1 MRQLLNI
8 LIFLLLL
15 PIISYSQQ
23 SVRIE
28 NDTIFQTEF
37 SFFMFFDTNK
47 DQADSIPDWQ
57 FNRLRNALRVF
68 PDGLIQLEART
79 DSRGSVEYNMNLAAR
94 RLEFAKGTLLEHGI
108 PENRLLDFVFGE
120 ANPIADN
127 ESEEGRQKNRS
138 VLVSFKLIKPLV
150 PLEGRIVC
158 MESGEGL
165 EGMVY
170 VGAGKYQDSIQTNNL
185 GEFNIPIPAIGEF
198 SFEFHSSDHI
208 KGRRNYELQAI
219 DELLQRLDLEP
230 LREGMFF
237 NFDDILFV
245 GGTPTILD
253 GYRHNLPRL
262 FQMLNAAN
270 SYRFEI
276 QGHVHCPGRPQ
287 HTGPQC
293 YGLSERRAI
302 KIYTYLV
309 ERGIEEDRLE
319 WKAYSNLRMRFP
331 NAVTAE
337 QAQMNRRVTVKV
349 LGRVE

>member
-1 MRQLLNI
+1 MKLLI
-8 LIFLLLL
+8 SLFVLFLFFQIF
-15 PIISYSQQ
+15 SYAQQ

-37 SFFMFFDTNK
+37 SFFIFFKTNK

-68 PDGLIQLEART
+68 PQGLIQLEART
-79 DSRGSVEYNMNLAAR
+79 DSRGSKEYNHNLANR
-94 RLEFAKGTLLEHGI
+94 RLDFTKEVLLEKEI
-108 PENRLLDFVFGE
+108 PENRILDFVFGKT
-120 ANPIADN
+120 NPIADN

-138 VLVSFKLIKPLV
+138 VQVSFKLIKPLV
-150 PLEGRIVC
+150 PLKGRIIC

-170 VGAGKYQDSIQTNNL
+170 VGAGKYQDSMKTNTN
-185 GEFNIPIPAIGEF
+185 GDFDIKVPSIGEF

-208 KGRRNYELQAI
+208 KGRRNYELRLI
-219 DELLQRLDLEP
+219 DELLERLNLEP

-245 GGTPTILD
+245 GGTPIILD

-262 FQMLNAAN
+262 YQMINAAD

-287 HTGPQC
+287 HSGPQC
-293 YGLSERRAI
+293 FGLSERRAL

-319 WKAYSNLRMRFP
+319 WKAYSNLRMRYP
-331 NAVTAE
+331 NAVNENLAKK
-337 QAQMNRRVTVKV
+337 NRRVTVKV
-349 LGRVE
+349 LGMVD